1 MKSSIIA
8 DINDSIATKQQLL
21 AEQTTSI
28 EQAAKLL
35 IEQLHKGNKVLFCGN
50 GGSAADSQ
58 HLATELVVRLR
69 GSFER
74 PSIPAL
80 ALTTDTSLLTAAAND
95 YGYDHI
101 FSRQIEGLGHP
112 GDVLLAFSTSGNS
125 SNVIHA
131 VAAAKKKQIPVI
143 GMLGQSGGKLK
154 DLVNIAICVPHT
166 DSGRIQ
172 ESHIMIGH
180 ILCRLIEENL
190 YNNQ

>member
-131 VAAAKKKQIPVI
+131 VAAAKKSRYRSLACWDNPGANSKTWSILPYACLIPTA
-143 GMLGQSGGKLK
+143 GAFRR
-154 DLVNIAICVPHT
+154 AI
-166 DSGRIQ
+166 
-172 ESHIMIGH
+172 
-180 ILCRLIEENL
+180 L
-190 YNNQ
+190 

>member
-21 AEQTTSI
+21 AEQTAPI

>member
-21 AEQTTSI
+21 AEQTTPI